1 MTTDSSSSAGIPIGS
16 SVSSVHV
23 QHHDLVVSCWPIRD
37 SMASRI
43 VLAAVVVSTAIVAW
57 WTQQLVVP
65 IVMGLLLFCCL
76 MRLWLPSRF
85 EIGPIG
91 ITRVFLGR
99 RKHLPWY
106 LTDRIEH
113 CPDGVRVYPRTGG
126 AGLSAFHAI
135 HIYDRESAEQLHELT
150 GKYHSPAS

>member
-23 QHHDLVVSCWPIRD
+23 QHHDLIVSCWPIRD
-37 SMASRI
+37 SMASRL

-76 MRLWLPSRF
+76 IRLWLPSRF

-91 ITRVFLGR
+91 ITRIFLGR
-99 RKHLPWY
+99 RQDFFHPFISALVNIGPAQLGPLLKC
-106 LTDRIEH
+106 IAIAQ
-113 CPDGVRVYPRTGG
+113 VR
-126 AGLSAFHAI
+126 H
-135 HIYDRESAEQLHELT
+135 HELAAAA
-150 GKYHSPAS
+150 G